1 MFVTSELSVL
11 VSVFAVFIM
20 FPLESNA
27 FQLTDG
33 FSTRVLIP
41 NFTLSPGWIE
51 SSVVKIITPWGVFFP
66 IQPFSVL
73 KDWNEFPSPNQI
85 LTESISVLFPLL
97 FLNSKTVEFSNP
109 ILLTIISFSAYAI

>member
-41 NFTLSPGWIE
+41 NFTLSPGLIE
-51 SSVVKIITPWGVFFP
+51 S
-66 IQPFSVL
+66 
-73 KDWNEFPSPNQI
+73 
-85 LTESISVLFPLL
+85 
-97 FLNSKTVEFSNP
+97 
-109 ILLTIISFSAYAI
+109 